1 MSELLDAMKMAGIG
15 AVENNGPV
23 RVMFGVVA
31 SADPLTVRVDQKLI
45 LPEQALILTDAVR
58 DHEESIT
65 ISGIT
70 DSDGDSISTTATIA
84 VHNALKEGDPVILI
98 RVQGGQKYLIIG
110 KGAGA

>member
-1 MSELLDAMKMAGIG
+1 MSDLLDAMKMAGMG
-15 AVENNGPV
+15 AVDNAGPV

-31 SADPLTVRVDQKLI
+31 SAAPLSVRVDQKLI

-58 DHEESIT
+58 DHEKSIT

-70 DSDGDSISTTATIA
+70 DSSGDSISTTTTIT
-84 VHNALKEGDPVILI
+84 VHNALNVGESVILI

-110 KGAGA
+110 KGAAS

>member
-1 MSELLDAMKMAGIG
+1 MSDLLDAMKMAGMG
-15 AVENNGPV
+15 AVDNAGPV

-31 SADPLTVRVDQKLI
+31 SAAPLSVRVDQKLI

-58 DHEESIT
+58 DHEKSIT

-70 DSDGDSISTTATIA
+70 DSSGDSISTTTTIT
-84 VHNALKEGDPVILI
+84 VHNALNVGESVILI

>member
-1 MSELLDAMKMAGIG
+1 MSDLLDAMKMAGMG
-15 AVENNGPV
+15 AVDNAGPV

-31 SADPLTVRVDQKLI
+31 SVEPLSVRVDQKLI

-84 VHNALKEGDPVILI
+84 VHNALNVGESVILI